1 MAYEETLKSISLQ
14 SAADF
19 STTGQFR
26 FGVVNSSKQIALAS
40 AAGRVDGVICSNP
53 DAADKATP
61 VGIAGVAMVELGGTV
76 TAGDQVQSGAS
87 GVAVSGLTNSPGV
100 ALDSGVSGDIIPVLL
115 KL

>member
-1 MAYEETLKSISLQ
+1 MAYEETLKSITLN

-26 FGVVNSSKQIALAS
+26 FGVVNSSGDVALAS
-40 AAGRVDGVICSNP
+40 SAGRVDGVVLDNP
-53 DAADKATP
+53 ESGQPCA
-61 VGIAGVAMVELGGTV
+61 VGIAGVAMVELGGNV

-87 GVAVSGLTNSPGV
+87 GVATSGSTNSPGV
-100 ALDSGVSGDIIPVLL
+100 ALQTGVSGDIIAVLL